1 MLSCQSTCEL
11 TAVASVCIEGDMTV
25 SAGAMSTEQW
35 SAIMHGD
42 ESYAG
47 AQSWYRFQAAVRDIT
62 GFEHVLPTH
71 QGRGAERI
79 LFSGMDVRG
88 KTMIAN
94 THFDTTRS
102 LPAQHAASCG
112 DLLPGK
118 CNTSCFFLCDS
129 LHIVQSQASMGWLRP
144 WDSSP

>member
-1 MLSCQSTCEL
+1 M
-11 TAVASVCIEGDMTV
+11 

-35 SAIMHGD
+35 AAIMHGD

-47 AQSWYRFQAAVRDIT
+47 AKSWYRFQAAVRDIT

-79 LFSGMDVRG
+79 LFSGMDVHG

-102 LPAQHAASCG
+102 LPAQHLLRWKVQH
-112 DLLPGK
+112 LLP
-118 CNTSCFFLCDS
+118 FLCNS
-129 LHIVQSQASMGWLRP
+129 LRVVHTQVYMG
-144 WDSSP
+144 